1 MSLRTNAVL
10 LAGVAAMLFNAGC
23 SKPSY
28 RDANAAEAGPT
39 ISGRIVA
46 PDGVLPPGAIVTARS
61 AGDDRSGSGPIP
73 TKADGRFLTPPLWP
87 GTYVLRVQ
95 RTPRSS
101 TGPGSLM
108 GLTIVP
114 VKTADVTGVTIT
126 LQRDVSLTGHFRMES
141 DNPAARWP
149 THIHVLAFLVVDGVT
164 VPDGNISDGA
174 SGGRFILRNPIGPRV
189 LRSGYSTEPGHSWW
203 PSRVLLDGKDV
214 TNIPTDFSQ
223 HEGSRLEVFFTQHPA
238 RLAGTVADVG
248 GQPIPD
254 AWIIACAADGAPCA
268 SWAST
273 THIVRADAKGAF
285 RIATMPGRY
294 VLRAFAA
301 TAFSSRDDAKREL
314 ANLPGAGIPANV
326 EDRGVAQVRL
336 GVK

>member
-1 MSLRTNAVL
+1 MSLRVDAVL
-10 LAGVAAMLFNAGC
+10 LAGVAAMLLSAGC

-28 RDANAAEAGPT
+28 RDANAAEEGPT
-39 ISGRIVA
+39 IAGRIVA

-61 AGDDRSGSGPIP
+61 VGDDRSGSGPIP

-95 RTPRSS
+95 RTPPS

-114 VKTADVTGVTIT
+114 VKTEDVTGVTIT

-149 THIHVLAFLVVDGVT
+149 THIHVLALLVVDGVT
-164 VPDGNISDGA
+164 VPDGNIGDGA
-174 SGGRFILRNPIGPRV
+174 SGGRFMLRNPIGPRV
-189 LRSGYSTEPGHSWW
+189 LRSGYSTEAGHSWW
-203 PSRVLLDGKDV
+203 PSRVLLDGMDV
-214 TNIPTDFSQ
+214 TNVPTDFSL
-223 HEGSRLEVFFTQHPA
+223 HAGSRLEVVFTQHPA
-238 RLAGTVADVG
+238 RLAGTVEDG
-248 GQPIPD
+248 KGQPIPD
-254 AWIIACAADGAPCA
+254 AWIIACAADGVPCA

-285 RIATMPGRY
+285 RIATLPGRY

-301 TAFSSRDDAKREL
+301 TAFSSRDDARREL
-314 ANLPGAGIPANV
+314 TNLVAGGVPADV
-326 EDRGVAQVRL
+326 EDRRVAQLRL
-336 GVK
+336 GVR